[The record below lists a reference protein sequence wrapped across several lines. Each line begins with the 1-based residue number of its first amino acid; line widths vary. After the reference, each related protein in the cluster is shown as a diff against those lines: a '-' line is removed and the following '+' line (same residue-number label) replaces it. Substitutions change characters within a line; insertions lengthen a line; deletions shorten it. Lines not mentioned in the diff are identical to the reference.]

1 LVFVDTFHDKFHDVS
16 RPNKQSFSRNP
27 QQHGFAG
34 KFFNEIKKCFAIA
47 FAWPLVDFVAR
58 P

>member
-1 LVFVDTFHDKFHDVS
+1 MFHDGS